1 MEKKKKILLLLLT
14 AGMLLLFVGCG
25 KEDAVEAENQGLN
38 QGLKIEEAAPA
49 IISTEVSELYQSQTL
64 MMEMLVNE
72 DCVIEDTGDTLMV
85 STPDGFA
92 QVGISFIPGIQNLG
106 ATAELI
112 PAVLESNNAVPEEVK
127 DGVIFGERAKHCT
140 YSLPDGEGGSTEG
153 FFATAIVNSS
163 LYMLDVEFAM
173 GCTDE
178 DGELIT
184 NVFSS
189 MNILTPTSVDQEAKT
204 ATYETKYPEAKPAK
218 AAEKTYQ
225 PVTEWVYLP
234 YYYYAWD
241 YGFDYS
247 VYDSLFYEPDWNY
260 YTDGNWWS
268 WSWDDDGSWGF
279 YDEYGDWYA
288 EDYYSYY
295 DDYYDYDPYSDP
307 GDYYDYDPYSD
318 PGDYYYEEEYSDPG
332 DYYYEEEY
340 SDPGD
345 YYEEEYSDPGD
356 YYYEESYDDYGDY

>member
-1 MEKKKKILLLLLT
+1 MKERKRILLLLLA
-14 AGMLLLFVGCG
+14 AGMLFLFAGCG
-25 KEDAVEAENQGLN
+25 KKE
-38 QGLKIEEAAPA
+38 EEAAA
-49 IISTEVSELYQSQTL
+49 EGVVGLITEDVETKTAAGAGVVSTEVGELYQSQTL

-72 DCVIEDTGDTLMV
+72 DCVIEDTGDTITIK
-85 STPDGFA
+85 TPDGFA
-92 QVGISFIPGIQNLG
+92 QAGVSFIPGIQNLG

-112 PAVLESNNAVPEEVK
+112 PAVLESFNAVPQEVK

-140 YSLPDGEGGSTEG
+140 YSIPDEEGGSVEG
-153 FFATAIVNSS
+153 FFATVIVNSS
-163 LYMLDVEFAM
+163 LYMLDVEFAKE
-173 GCTDE
+173 CNDE
-178 DGELIT
+178 DAELIT
-184 NVFSS
+184 NVFTS
-189 MNILTPTSVDQEAKT
+189 MNVLKPASVNQETKT

-218 AAEKTYQ
+218 AAATTYK
-225 PVTEWVYLP
+225 PVVEWVYLP

-247 VYDSLFYEPDWNY
+247 AYDSVFYEPDWNY

-268 WSWDDDGSWGF
+268 WSWDEGGNWGF

-307 GDYYDYDPYSD
+307 GDYYDSYYDY
-318 PGDYYYEEEYSDPG
+318 
-332 DYYYEEEY
+332 EEY

-345 YYEEEYSDPGD
+345 YYEEYSDPGDYYEEYSDPGD
-356 YYYEESYDDYGDY
+356 YYEESYDSYDSYDDYGDY